1 MRFWFDRTVPK
12 RLATLI
18 SIFDTDNEIRH
29 FSEDARIIQST
40 TDVELAALLNGDGD
54 TSWIVVTIEID
65 QRRHRSFGAATALTN
80 IRHIV
85 LTNKWS
91 EKDVTEQ
98 TWRLLRLWP
107 SIIRVLKF
115 TDDLMISVSA
125 IQSPSTFEK
134 AHILGA
140 QGVSVDPDDEVD

>member
-12 RLATLI
+12 RLAALVRV
-18 SIFDTDNEIRH
+18 FDTDNEICH
-29 FSEDARIIQST
+29 FSEDARVTQST

-65 QRRHRSFGAATALTN
+65 QRRHRSFGAAMALTN
-80 IRHIV
+80 IRHVV

-91 EKDVTEQ
+91 EKDFSEQ

-107 SIIRVLKF
+107 SITRVLKF
-115 TDDLMISVSA
+115 TDIQMISISA
-125 IQSPSTFEK
+125 IQSPSAFET
-134 AHILGA
+134 AYILGA
-140 QGVSVDPDDEVD
+140 QGVSVNPDSEVD